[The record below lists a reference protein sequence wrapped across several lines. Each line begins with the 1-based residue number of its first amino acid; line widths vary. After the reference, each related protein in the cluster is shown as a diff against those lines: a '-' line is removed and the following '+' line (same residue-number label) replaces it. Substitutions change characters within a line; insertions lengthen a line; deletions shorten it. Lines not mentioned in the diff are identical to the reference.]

1 MNYNDQILENKPF
14 NFTKQLI
21 FNIALSICIMLAIW
35 LVVGYT
41 CGYGNYNVLS
51 RSEQPYLMKGDLAI
65 IQKTNKFEVGDLLH
79 FKMIEKIPGIIGDTA
94 VHRLIRIV
102 EYNGETYYI
111 CHGDN
116 DTYEVEGSYHKPNS
130 GGYQD
135 DIDYINTLS
144 VQEIWNRS
152 DLNNIQR
159 VHHKD
164 ALGKVVMSVSGLGD
178 YFSFV
183 EDNTA
188 LFITMVIGVWCVSSV
203 IQTTIDINKTRRLW

>member
-21 FNIALSICIMLAIW
+21 FNFALSICIMLAIW

-51 RSEQPYLMKGDLAI
+51 ASEQPYLMVGDLAI
-65 IQKTNKFEVGDLLH
+65 IQKTDKFEVGDLLH
-79 FKMIEKIPGIIGDTA
+79 FKITEKIPGVEGNTA

-116 DTYEVEGSYHKPNS
+116 DNYNVDGSFHKNNS

-135 DIDYINTLS
+135 DIDYINTLT
-144 VQEIWNRS
+144 VQEIFNS
-152 DLNNIQR
+152 QDLSNIQKVR
-159 VHHKD
+159 QKD
-164 ALGKVVMSVSGLGD
+164 ALGKVVNSVSNFGT

-183 EDNTA
+183 EENTI